1 MSEENKTSGKKTS
14 NTFELRGNISQEPI
28 VNDLSDGKKAVRLS
42 VATNESY
49 KKEDGTWGQMK
60 PEYTRVNV
68 TQPAQVKQILDA
80 MAREDSPLK
89 VGSQFAVTG
98 ALRKTSYEKDGQKRY
113 ASELVPTTKK
123 GAVVTEFEPGD
134 YKNINKVE
142 MTGFVANEPEIR
154 KARDGKEF
162 LTMSV
167 ATDYGYKDKEGGFK
181 NVTNYTDVTS
191 FQPKAVEAAKAKIE
205 TGELGKG
212 SLVSVMGRFQER
224 QDGEKRYMNL
234 QMKGG
239 AEKFKVLEASK
250 ANREAAAE
258 EKKAKKK
265 GRDDIGDEMPF

>member
-1 MSEENKTSGKKTS
+1 MSENNSNGGKKTS
-14 NTFELRGNISQEPI
+14 NVFELRGNIAQDPVVSE
-28 VNDLSDGKKAVRLS
+28 LGDGKKAVRLS

-80 MAREDSPLK
+80 MEREDNPLK
-89 VGSQFAVTG
+89 KGSQFAVKG
-98 ALRKTSYEKDGQKRY
+98 ALRKSSYEKDGEKRY

-123 GAVVTEFEPGD
+123 GAVVTEFEQGD

-142 MTGFVANEPEIR
+142 LTGFVADEPQIR
-154 KARDGKEF
+154 TTKDGKEF

-167 ATDYGYKDKEGGFK
+167 ATDYGYKDQEGGFK

-191 FQPKAVEAAKAKIE
+191 FQPKAIEAARAKIE
-205 TGELGKG
+205 SGELGKG
-212 SLVSVMGRFQER
+212 SLVSVMGRYQER
-224 QDGEKRYMNL
+224 QEGDKRYMNL

-239 AEKFKVLEASK
+239 AEKFKVLEESK
-250 ANREAAAE
+250 ANREAAAAA
-258 EKKAKKK
+258 KKAKSAGK
-265 GRDDIGDEMPF
+265 DEDEMPF